1 MNHSL
6 LQEFIDRISNAGIV
20 TLDDVRLLQRDL
32 LPDGIQCEQ
41 EADLLIALD
50 RKVRPQTDR
59 WEEFLVSSVV
69 EFVVWNARPTGR
81 IDTAKAGWLVASLSA
96 GNGPTRRGCRIAFE
110 VVREADSVCETLA
123 AYAMRVGRDHDR
135 QRGENRLRA

>member
-6 LQEFIDRISNAGIV
+6 LQDFVERIRNAGTV

-32 LPDGIQCEQ
+32 LPDGIQSEQ

-50 RKVRPQTDR
+50 RTVRPQTER

-81 IDTAKAGWLVASLSA
+81 IDAAKAGWLVASLSA
-96 GNGPTRRGCRIAFE
+96 GNGPTPRGCRIAFE
-110 VVREADSVCETLA
+110 VVREADNVCQTLA
-123 AYAMRVGRDHDR
+123 AYAMRVGRDYDR
-135 QRGENRLRA
+135 PHGEDRPRA